1 MDLTFPILD
10 IGKVASPARIA
21 VMNINDEKDPK

>member
-21 VMNINDEKDPK
+21 AINNNFKKVPK